1 MVLRVVALVVVVWA
15 VIVGAVFVV
24 ADAFLARVDDD
35 LVDPPAL
42 RARPSR
48 LDHLHRTAPRV
59 PSVHVV
65 RPRNTRLGVRTR

>member
-15 VIVGAVFVV
+15 VIVGAVFLV

-48 LDHLHRTAPRV
+48 LGHLHRT
-59 PSVHVV
+59 
-65 RPRNTRLGVRTR
+65 RPRLPSLRLLRRGNFWLE